1 MVTITDGAN
10 VLCVTNGAYKS
21 QYEPFGWRIVP
32 QGQDVELP
40 RVAEDREIKK
50 AEKLKNEAKKEE
62 NAPIEIK
69 TEVADDIEYQV
80 DKPLAEMTSKELKA
94 KAEELGIDIS
104 GFETKNQVRKAIAAA
119 IRGQNGNKE
128 LRGYEANFA

>member
-50 AEKLKNEAKKEE
+50 AEKLKNKALKELTDKKL
-62 NAPIEIK
+62 P
-69 TEVADDIEYQV
+69 TDLV
-80 DKPLAEMTSKELKA
+80 DKLIGKDE
-94 KAEELGIDIS
+94 
-104 GFETKNQVRKAIAAA
+104 
-119 IRGQNGNKE
+119 
-128 LRGYEANFA
+128 

>member
-40 RVAEDREIKK
+40 RVAEDRER
-50 AEKLKNEAKKEE
+50 KLK
-62 NAPIEIK
+62 
-69 TEVADDIEYQV
+69 
-80 DKPLAEMTSKELKA
+80 S
-94 KAEELGIDIS
+94 
-104 GFETKNQVRKAIAAA
+104 
-119 IRGQNGNKE
+119 
-128 LRGYEANFA
+128 

>member
-50 AEKLKNEAKKEE
+50 AEKEE

-69 TEVADDIEYQV
+69 TEVAEDIEYQV

-119 IRGQNGNKE
+119 IRG
-128 LRGYEANFA
+128 

>member
-50 AEKLKNEAKKEE
+50 AEKLKNKAKKEE

-69 TEVADDIEYQV
+69 TEVAEDIEYQV

-104 GFETKNQVRKAIAAA
+104 GFETKKQVRKAIAAA
-119 IRGQNGNKE
+119 IRC
-128 LRGYEANFA
+128 

>member
-50 AEKLKNEAKKEE
+50 AEKLKNKAKKEE

-69 TEVADDIEYQV
+69 TEVAEDIEYQV

-94 KAEELGIDIS
+94 KAEEL
-104 GFETKNQVRKAIAAA
+104 N
-119 IRGQNGNKE
+119 
-128 LRGYEANFA
+128 

>member
-50 AEKLKNEAKKEE
+50 AEKLKNKAKKEE
-62 NAPIEIK
+62 NEYWKTTDVVTEYTKDLEEIK
-69 TEVADDIEYQV
+69 
-80 DKPLAEMTSKELKA
+80 
-94 KAEELGIDIS
+94 
-104 GFETKNQVRKAIAAA
+104 
-119 IRGQNGNKE
+119 
-128 LRGYEANFA
+128 

>member
-50 AEKLKNEAKKEE
+50 AEKLKNEAEKEE
-62 NAPIEIK
+62 NAPAEIK
-69 TEVADDIEYQV
+69 TEIAEDEVAEDIEYQV

-104 GFETKNQVRKAIAAA
+104 DFETKNQVRKAIAAA
-119 IRGQNGNKE
+119 IRG
-128 LRGYEANFA
+128 

>member
-40 RVAEDREIKK
+40 RVAEDREIKTDV
-50 AEKLKNEAKKEE
+50 AE
-62 NAPIEIK
+62 
-69 TEVADDIEYQV
+69 DIEYQV

-119 IRGQNGNKE
+119 IRG
-128 LRGYEANFA
+128 